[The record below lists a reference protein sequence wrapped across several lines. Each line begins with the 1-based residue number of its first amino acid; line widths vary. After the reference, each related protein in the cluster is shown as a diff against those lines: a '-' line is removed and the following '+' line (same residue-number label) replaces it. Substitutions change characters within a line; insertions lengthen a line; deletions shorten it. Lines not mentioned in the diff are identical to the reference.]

1 MDTLEERV
9 TDLQERME
17 NSRRSHRVTQEVA
30 QFKTHELFISRTY
43 QVIVD

>member
-9 TDLQERME
+9 MDVQERME
-17 NSRRSHRVTQEVA
+17 KSRRSHCVTQEVA